1 MSIGSAPS
9 ARRLSYSNVAAAT
22 VPRMPP
28 ATAVNA
34 TVPAPTLIPRRP
46 PVVAKVN
53 TVAGT
58 TIEPNK
64 IMEGRKLGFC
74 VASSVRSNSK
84 YAPMPASKTQS
95 QLSRYRMCGWAA
107 SRVAASGVTG
117 RVAPVVE
124 AASGGSELWGDIHPL
139 SGELRAVPQNSNA
152 TWTAGLLRVM
162 TGRRRIRRRGA
173 VAVGHHFAAERFA
186 VIAHEWP
193 GLFERTVYR
202 SACGTLAF
210 HLRQSPCRT
219 TITVWSTR
227 AGRFV
232 SLLADR
238 ALHFV
243 TADLIVRVINRRCR
257 RQRR

>member
-1 MSIGSAPS
+1 
-9 ARRLSYSNVAAAT
+9 
-22 VPRMPP
+22 
-28 ATAVNA
+28 
-34 TVPAPTLIPRRP
+34 
-46 PVVAKVN
+46 
-53 TVAGT
+53 
-58 TIEPNK
+58 
-64 IMEGRKLGFC
+64 
-74 VASSVRSNSK
+74 
-84 YAPMPASKTQS
+84 
-95 QLSRYRMCGWAA
+95 
-107 SRVAASGVTG
+107 
-117 RVAPVVE
+117 VVE

-202 SACGTLAF
+202 SACGTLRRSPLQDDDHSLEHTGRPIRLAF
-210 HLRQSPCRT
+210 
-219 TITVWSTR
+219 
-227 AGRFV
+227 
-232 SLLADR
+232 ADR
-238 ALHFV
+238 ALHFL